1 MRVYRFTCS
10 KRRSAQCVMS
20 SASHSFI
27 TLLSDDECMKTRTRA
42 ASAFNSFS
50 ASTRYLMK
58 KERKEERKEER
69 KKERKERKT
78 GEGKH
83 TY

>member
-1 MRVYRFTCS
+1 
-10 KRRSAQCVMS
+10 MS

-58 KERKEERKEER
+58 KERKEERKKER
-69 KKERKERKT
+69 KKERKRKRKRERKERKT

-83 TY
+83 V